1 VGGDVKLL
9 LGQLQVNF
17 DKLRSVSSGS

>member
-9 LGQLQVNF
+9 LGQLQVSF
-17 DKLRSVSSGS
+17 DRLRSVSSGS